1 MNCATLPLPW
11 LLTPVDAK
19 VKKDREKISLGK
31 ARPYRETKLV
41 CKTDPPTVF
50 FGLSVLIGRKFIKKQ
65 SWTDLNFLL
74 QSCMTNLGSNFEKQL
89 CKKRGM
95 FSSRVNHGC
104 VFGFLGVSSPPESSF
119 CNVFLTPFDWR

>member
-41 CKTDPPTVF
+41 CKTDPPTF
-50 FGLSVLIGRKFIKKQ
+50 FSRIVRPYREKVTQKIKLNQPHLFIAKLLDKVGL
-65 SWTDLNFLL
+65 
-74 QSCMTNLGSNFEKQL
+74 QL
-89 CKKRGM
+89 
-95 FSSRVNHGC
+95 
-104 VFGFLGVSSPPESSF
+104 
-119 CNVFLTPFDWR
+119 